1 MYLRRIKMAVEQK
14 EPFDE
19 DFTQAIIQEAK
30 RRGMLPSATCTY
42 CGERLQE
49 KEVSEILA
57 HSEVCKGR

>member
-1 MYLRRIKMAVEQK
+1 MAVEQK